1 MWVDSPVLSLLSWS
15 IPLYGHSQQSYTDSY
30 GPKVIFTFSSHTKSI
45 HSDHDQSLDHD
56 QVQDQD
62 QLTITLFV
70 PFVPR
75 PDQFSI
81 VIIKG
86 VLKPC
91 TIFLLHSQ
99 ISFFST
105 GVSIFAEKFDSVRD
119 LIGAYISIDI
129 SKTFRVCLF
138 QGNKNFL
145 RGRTVD
151 KLVRN
156 TNQDNFD
163 FQLFL
168 LPRRSC

>member
-1 MWVDSPVLSLLSWS
+1 MWVDSPVLSFLSWS

-30 GPKVIFTFSSHTKSI
+30 GPRVIFIFSSHTRPWP
-45 HSDHDQSLDHD
+45 
-56 QVQDQD
+56 
-62 QLTITLFV
+62 V
-70 PFVPR
+70 PWSWPSPR
-75 PDQFSI
+75 PRPIDHYSI
-81 VIIKG
+81 CTMTTTWPVQYCDIKG

-91 TIFLLHSQ
+91 NDVLLHSQ

-145 RGRTVD
+145 CGRTVD
-151 KLVRN
+151 KLARN

-163 FQLFL
+163 F
-168 LPRRSC
+168 